1 MTITIIENLIFQ
13 LTICTIMPDYSST
26 FCTVCKSVVIMSD
39 IKFVKLANSM
49 VTIDGYCNTCGTNIM
64 KGRVLPKTGKNPL
77 AKYRRKLARKQLNVY
92 RTKKK

>member
-1 MTITIIENLIFQ
+1 
-13 LTICTIMPDYSST
+13 
-26 FCTVCKSVVIMSD
+26 
-39 IKFVKLANSM
+39 M